1 MGVKIIKAED
11 VILAKVIS
19 SDWND
24 GLSFYS
30 DNSDFI
36 QVGTWRYNRGK
47 ELLAHI
53 HNQVE
58 RIVYKTQEVLYVRK
72 GKIAAFIYDLEGNL
86 VENINVN
93 EGDVLILIN
102 GGHGYKIL
110 EDDTQVL
117 EIKNGPY
124 PGANL
129 DRKRI

>member
-102 GGHGYKIL
+102 GGHGYKIP